1 MRVLLFTGKGGVGKT
16 TLAAAAGVRLA
27 AEAKTVLVISTDP
40 AHSLGDAFGV
50 RLGAAPRQISEGLHA
65 GHIDTRGLVD
75 EAWSALR
82 KHVRSVL
89 VGAGVQAIDAE
100 ELTVLPGVEELLA
113 LDEVRRLSASGDWDV
128 VVVDC
133 GPTAET
139 LRLLALP
146 EAVAAYLGKLFPR
159 EGGAARR
166 GVLANLPIGR
176 LLEGWQGGGR
186 ALGALAQRLAALEAM
201 LTDPDSTSVRLVL
214 SPERVV
220 IAETARTLTSLAL
233 HGIHVDELIANRLV
247 PSSGLGIGT
256 AARWMRARRAEQ
268 DAVLA
273 EVRSDSDLPVRVVEH
288 RAGEPVGQ
296 PALGE
301 LGRELYGRAGEAL
314 APPDGAEVGAVPLLS
329 VTGSG
334 RGAGTEYRLRVNVP
348 LPRSS
353 DVDLARVGDQLVIT
367 VDGRRRLVALPVV
380 LRGCEVAD
388 AEVDGRGAV
397 IRFVPGTSADARTQD
412 TVRP

>member
-16 TLAAAAGVRLA
+16 TLAAATGVRLA
-27 AEAKTVLVISTDP
+27 AAGKTVLVVSTDP

-50 RLGAAPRQISEGLHA
+50 ALGAAPRQVADGLDA
-65 GHIDTRGLVD
+65 GHIDTRELVD

-82 KHVRSVL
+82 THVRSVL

-113 LDEVRRLSASGDWDV
+113 LDEVRRLSSAGDWDV

-146 EAVAAYLGKLFPR
+146 EAVSTYLGKFSPS
-159 EGGAARR
+159 GGAPGRG
-166 GVLANLPIGR
+166 GVLGSLPIGR
-176 LLEGWQGGGR
+176 LLAGWQGGGR
-186 ALGALAQRLAALEAM
+186 PLEALSERLAALEAM
-201 LTDPDSTSVRLVL
+201 LTDPESTSVRLVL
-214 SPERVV
+214 NPEHVV

-247 PSSGLGIGT
+247 PSSGLGLGV

-268 DAVLA
+268 NAVLA
-273 EVRSDSDLPVRVVEH
+273 EVRSDSDRPVRTVEH
-288 RAGEPVGQ
+288 RAGEPVGRT
-296 PALGE
+296 ALAE
-301 LGRELYGRAGEAL
+301 LADELYGRTGDPL
-314 APPDGAEVGAVPLLS
+314 APADGTEVGAVPLLS
-329 VTGSG
+329 VTRGG
-334 RGAGTEYRLRVNVP
+334 RGARAEYRLRVNVP

-353 DVDLARVGDQLVIT
+353 DVDLAKVGDRLAIT
-367 VDGRRRLVALPVV
+367 VDGKRRLVGLPTV
-380 LRGCEVAD
+380 LRGCDVAD

-397 IRFVPGTSADARTQD
+397 IRFVPRAGSAGRARDA
-412 TVRP
+412 VRS